1 MKNSCVPAAG
11 LPGGLGVFLAA
22 VSISFLLASAALA
35 QSQTPLLGLGDSIG
49 EGVQSADASWRTQAF
64 TYLSW
69 IGLKMQVSFPQPL
82 IQSSPLGTVG
92 DTMLRSRIS
101 PQTEALNVAVSGAD
115 VNSLLNNRADAVT
128 EGEIDSETDLV
139 IFPRLAT
146 QIEIAESLTPTWV
159 VCWIGNNDALG
170 AATDW
175 NHLDASQLTSIEEFS
190 SRFSEITQ
198 RLGDLPSNVVL
209 GNIPNVTRIGFLM
222 DGQDLI
228 RFLGSDFGLAEGDYT
243 SLVTMLIIKLG
254 LNNGSILQD
263 PDFVLDAGEVALVQ
277 ERIGA
282 FNEVIQERAD
292 LIDAAVVDVHTFVE
306 VFASTPVS
314 ILGIPISP
322 RFLGGLLS
330 LDGVHPS
337 ETGHALLADAFIA
350 AANSH
355 FGTSFPRLTPL
366 EIVATLLNDP
376 FVDKDGDGRVRGR
389 VGAGLL
395 ETLGPFL
402 GISGDF
408 NDLSGDDFPVGVDPQ
423 LGESFLLKYS
433 ALKGKPAVTIRSDVK
448 EIVQAFEDIFR
459 LEDSG

>member
-1 MKNSCVPAAG
+1 MNDSSTPATGSQRGWGSA
-11 LPGGLGVFLAA
+11 LA
-22 VSISFLLASAALA
+22 VVYISFFLVSASMA
-35 QSQTPLLGLGDSIG
+35 QPQTPLLGLGDSIG

-69 IGLKMQVSFPQPL
+69 IGLKMQVPFPQPL
-82 IQSSPLGTVG
+82 IRSSPLGTVG
-92 DTMLRSRIS
+92 DTVLRSRIS

-128 EGEIDSETDLV
+128 ESEIDSETDLV

-277 ERIGA
+277 ERIGD

-306 VFASTPVS
+306 VFASTPVT

-322 RFLGGLLS
+322 RFLGGSPEPRRCAPFRNRTCLACRW
-330 LDGVHPS
+330 VHRGGELPFRDQFS
-337 ETGHALLADAFIA
+337 SPHATGDCG
-350 AANSH
+350 NSSQRPLCGQGWRRPGERKSGGRTTGNLGTV
-355 FGTSFPRLTPL
+355 FGNFRRFQRL
-366 EIVATLLNDP
+366 VW
-376 FVDKDGDGRVRGR
+376 GRFSSRRKSSTGGELPAEVLCAQRKTCCHNPVRREGNR
-389 VGAGLL
+389 AGIRGYL
-395 ETLGPFL
+395 
-402 GISGDF
+402 
-408 NDLSGDDFPVGVDPQ
+408 
-423 LGESFLLKYS
+423 
-433 ALKGKPAVTIRSDVK
+433 PA
-448 EIVQAFEDIFR
+448 
-459 LEDSG
+459 